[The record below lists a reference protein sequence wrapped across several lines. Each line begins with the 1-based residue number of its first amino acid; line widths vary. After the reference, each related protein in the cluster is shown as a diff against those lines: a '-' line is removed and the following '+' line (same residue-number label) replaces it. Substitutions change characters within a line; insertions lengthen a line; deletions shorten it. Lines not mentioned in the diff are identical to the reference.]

1 MRRPEQALHFQVA
14 RFLELATKPPT
25 LWSTFPSGG
34 GGKTRGALLKRM
46 GLKAGMPDIVL
57 FHPGPFPAAMF
68 TRLIGIE
75 LKAGK
80 GQQSQAQKA
89 IAAAWEKAGGT
100 YLICRSVEEVEIL
113 LAASGIPLYARSI
126 RRSQ

>member
-1 MRRPEQALHFQVA
+1 MRRPEQALHVQVA

-46 GLKAGMPDIVL
+46 GLKAGMPDIVV
-57 FHPGPFPAAMF
+57 FHPQNGLS
-68 TRLIGIE
+68 RLIGIE

-80 GQQSQAQKA
+80 GIQSKPQKA
-89 IAAAWEKAGGT
+89 MAVAWEAAGGT
-100 YLICRSVEEVEIL
+100 YLICRSVDDVEIM
-113 LAASGIPLYARSI
+113 LAACGVPLYARSI
-126 RRSQ
+126 RSLN